1 MSITPSLSHRFRKL
15 FEAEGAHSLRVT
27 FCDGDI
33 FRFSSFRIV
42 DPSIYSISDQWNGT
56 VAEQIAGRPPDFRLR
71 YPAGSM
77 IDFVES
83 DIVEIFDEFLNR
95 NVYVARQ

>member
-1 MSITPSLSHRFRKL
+1 MSVAPTSTHRFREL
-15 FEAEGAHSLRVT
+15 FERESSHSFRIT
-27 FCDGDI
+27 FRDGDI
-33 FRFSSFRIV
+33 FRFRSFRMV

-56 VAEQIAGRPPDFRLR
+56 VAEQIVGRPPDFRPR

-83 DIVEIFDEFLNR
+83 DIAEIFDESLEKI
-95 NVYVARQ
+95 VYVA